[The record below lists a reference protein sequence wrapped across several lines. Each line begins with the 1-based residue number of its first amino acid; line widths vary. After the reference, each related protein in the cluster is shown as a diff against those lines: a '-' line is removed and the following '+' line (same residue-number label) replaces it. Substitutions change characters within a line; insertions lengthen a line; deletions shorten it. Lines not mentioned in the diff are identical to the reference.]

1 MKRNEVFA
9 KIEQIKAELVDNAF
23 PSLFSKEDV
32 QILFEHILDGLGGL
46 EDEKPSH
53 TASLVLEAVERKV
66 KENVES
72 VIDNFDI
79 ESIIELSIGWSNQI
93 EMDINARQLRNELE
107 ESIKDAFEEF
117 NVEEEAEEVEAEEV
131 VVGE

>member
-53 TASLVLEAVERKV
+53 TASLQAIERKV

-79 ESIIELSIGWSNQI
+79 ESIIELSIGWNNQI
-93 EMDINARQLRNELE
+93 EMDINARELRNELE

-117 NVEEEAEEVEAEEV
+117 NVEEEAEEVETEEV